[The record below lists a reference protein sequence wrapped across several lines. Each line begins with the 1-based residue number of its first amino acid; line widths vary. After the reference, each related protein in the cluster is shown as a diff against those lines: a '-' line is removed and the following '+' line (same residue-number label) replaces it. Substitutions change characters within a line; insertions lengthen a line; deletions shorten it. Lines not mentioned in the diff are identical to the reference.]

1 MNLTGKSLTDT
12 IINLLKRAILDIAF
26 LYGQGYDGGTIMSGT
41 FRGIQA
47 RIMNMLPLAIYTH
60 CANHRLNLALSKA
73 STVTSIHSTVLAL
86 LKAKFSKASTV
97 PSIHSTVRIIT
108 NINKFLRES
117 ASRTQLLNTKIRELL
132 SSQKTVN
139 AEKFCRTRRV
149 EKHDRILHLF
159 GNSACSNLC
168 TG

>member
-73 STVTSIHSTVLAL
+73 STV
-86 LKAKFSKASTV
+86 

-108 NINKFLRES
+108 NINKFVRES
-117 ASRTQLLNTKIRELL
+117 ASRTQLLSTKIRELL

-139 AEKFCRTRRV
+139 AEKLCRTRRV